1 MTPVLDFLDI
11 SLHLFDMKNYYAVRV
26 GYNTGIYDYMD
37 EAKDQ
42 IR

>member
-26 GYNTGIYDYMD
+26 GYNTGID